1 MTTVRPLCA
10 GDLGAVQDLLLQSF
24 PARLHPYM
32 TYTQFGISR
41 FLELRLDRPES
52 FPGTV
57 ALVAC
62 DIGGQVVGFADF
74 RIADKSA
81 FLSYICVSHLAR
93 RSGIANTLIRRFLD
107 IAPVETSRVEL
118 DVFDESHAALR
129 MYDSLGFEAMSRQMW
144 VGRALPPAATP
155 IAIPSIKDV
164 DASLRVYGF
173 CDLTLGRPTTERRFG
188 ILGKRTLRCFAAADF
203 GDDATL
209 ASLRGSF
216 PALTTAFTIAP
227 EGAAGDLPSHQV
239 INRSTRLFLDLTSQ
253 PSVPARAT

>member
-1 MTTVRPLCA
+1 MTTVRPLRA
-10 GDLGAVQDLLLQSF
+10 ADVGAVQDLLLQSF

-41 FLELRLDRPES
+41 FLELRLDQPES

-62 DIGGQVVGFADF
+62 DGGGHVLGFADF

-81 FLSYICVSHLAR
+81 FLSYICVSHRAR
-93 RSGIANTLIRRFLD
+93 RSGIANSLIRRLLD
-107 IAPVETSRVEL
+107 IAPEETSRVEL

-129 MYDSLGFEAMSRQMW
+129 MYDSLGFEAMSRQVW
-144 VGRALPPAATP
+144 VARALPPASAP

-164 DASLRVYGF
+164 HASLQVYGF
-173 CDLTLGRPTTERRFG
+173 CDLTLGPPTTERRFG
-188 ILGKRTLRCFAAADF
+188 ILGKRTLRCFGAADI

-216 PALTTAFTIAP
+216 PALTSAFTIAP
-227 EGAAGDLPSHQV
+227 EGAEGDLPSHEV
-239 INRSTRLFLDLTSQ
+239 INRSTRLSLDLTRQ
-253 PSVPARAT
+253 PSVQATAT